1 MATAPTESL
10 PETLAETLPE
20 TLYASLTADMIRRPS
35 EAEFAATLRRLP
47 GSRRPFFGEN
57 VRLFA
62 TTWAGG
68 FVFFFTFLG

>member
-10 PETLAETLPE
+10 PETLPE

-35 EAEFAATLRRLP
+35 EAEFAATLRRVPRL
-47 GSRRPFFGEN
+47 RRPIFSEN